1 MSKATHFCLC
11 LLIVWETTV
20 FWGFGSNALSIFD
33 DDIFTIQLSRTEQC
47 ISAKTPEEISLAP
60 CDPHETSQLWK
71 RGSGERLFHVATTQ
85 CLALKLPSKT
95 LMLFNCTIGPIF
107 GWKCRNNLVYTI
119 YQIGLSATTDGKV
132 IAKKEFNDTWVLGG
146 SQDSICQKPY
156 HIIYTTDGN
165 SAGAPCEFPFKYKDK
180 WYHECLPDSSNSG
193 LSWCATT
200 SNYDQDLRSGTCLIP
215 EEGCQTLLE
224 GPEENSCY
232 EFVPSAAVTW
242 QQALDSCRSQGGDL
256 LSITAPEDLH
266 SKTMLD
272 GLGRMPERMWI
283 GLHQLDP
290 SQGWQWSDGSPL
302 SLIRWETEMPPA
314 STILDSDCGILNTNQ
329 SYEVESCDTKLPY
342 ICKKP
347 LNASKT
353 APEESL
359 VYKETLCSEGWV
371 AWNGWCY
378 KLIKDNPLNFTE
390 AAMYC
395 NKTEEGASLASFQ
408 SIDSKEMISTSF
420 HSDQS
425 RMNVWI
431 GLISAGTNPAFFRWL
446 SQEPITFTYWDTNQP
461 TNPTQDFK
469 CVYYSGETLKWRVGD
484 CMERLPFMC
493 QKKGRVKDLA
503 EQDECPF
510 KDGWRR
516 HGNSC
521 YRLNTKQV
529 PFEDHCNF
537 TIRNRFEQAFV
548 NRLLA
553 DQISSEKQFIWI
565 ALKDY
570 NNTGEYQWMTPDNP
584 EVTYTNWEPTEPGQ
598 DGGCVVMST
607 GKPLGSWRVKNCNFF
622 KAGTICRRDLGPAPV
637 PEPESD
643 INAPCPDG
651 WTSTPNIK
659 NCYKVFHEERLSQKR
674 SWAEA
679 ENFCHALG
687 ANLASFSHLAEMR
700 ALHSI
705 MRGTISDNR
714 FFWVG
719 LNRRN
724 PASRSWQWSNGHPV
738 SLDILHQDFHVD
750 DPYGRDCTAFKTM
763 KSNLKHLFVF
773 LLHEVNPIPF
783 YVTPFH
789 CDAKLEWVCQIPRGR
804 TPKTPE
810 WYNSE
815 GHHET
820 SIFIDKD
827 EFWFVTE
834 PRLTFEE
841 AKLYCKEKG
850 STLASPPSFTA
861 ARQIHQK
868 LNDPE
873 LKQST
878 RQKWW
883 LDMKDP
889 HHLYPMTYSRMFFY
903 NSRFLGRCST
913 INGENVFPEYD
924 MTCRA
929 RLPFVCQK
937 VNVTSVEKNP
947 YEPQPSGQSCEL
959 SLAFR
964 NKCYI
969 EMKNPRPISFKAA
982 VEECESVRGTMLTI
996 TDQVEQD
1003 FITSILATRTDLNY
1017 TWLGLKLRPNQQKWV
1032 DDSSVTFVNFNP
1044 LLHGMVKPITINQ
1057 FDVESMDLC
1066 AFMYNNP
1073 HSDLMGS
1080 WDFTSCGDYQP
1091 LAYCQHYAD
1100 KMEEPQIPLKSFNIG
1115 NHTVL
1120 LLLQNLTWFEALE
1133 KCNENDMEF
1142 ASISDTTLH
1151 SSLVVHVNRA
1161 RTPMW
1166 IGLFSEDEGVH
1177 YRWTDHSHTV
1187 YSRWAP
1193 DAAGGSCV
1201 YIDTDGLWKTMECEE
1216 ELGGAVCHKPHED
1229 TISTPDVVA
1238 VKCPHKING
1247 ANWIPFRNNCYSL
1260 QMVSSRWEQFD
1271 KGHARE
1277 TCKNLYDDATV
1288 LTIRDAEENEFIKQ
1302 QLAPF
1307 QSLVQFIWL
1316 GMFKD
1321 DNDDQMKW
1329 FDGTNVQ
1336 YNNWKYGRVAI
1347 DKPFLAGLN
1356 TFGVW
1361 FFITN
1366 KNYFQDLKQKMIVA
1380 CKLDKDEK
1388 QKYNSSVTDFQ
1399 HYGNLTYQVLAQK
1412 LTWFQALEEC
1422 GRRGS
1427 HLASVHDLQ
1436 HDAHISLI
1444 SKTDGFPLWIG
1455 LSSQDTSGSDFEWSD
1470 GTFLDYKPTISE
1482 PQPSLSLPD
1491 PEAHCVYVTPDG
1503 KWVKSS
1509 CQTVT
1514 EGAICYTSNTTT
1526 PSQRAKLQ
1534 AALVSNRCPQ
1544 KDGGSLWV
1552 QHEEHCY
1559 AFDMS
1564 FYNYSVFSMEQAKSV
1579 CDNLD
1584 ADLLTIKTKEENDFV
1599 TKHISDDPL
1608 VTSRTWLGISLNTEG
1623 KPVSWH
1629 DGTSLEYSN
1638 WKPNALSAAVGKNQC
1653 AVLNSNDGGTWKLAH
1668 CDTARSR
1675 VVCQTKASKGA
1686 PLAVAFLIIILVLL
1700 LLTIGFIVYKKKRH
1714 HFTTT
1719 VRYKRTFDESD
1730 STSIVADPE

>member
-1 MSKATHFCLC
+1 MSQAAHFCLC

-20 FWGFGSNALSIFD
+20 FWGLGSNALPTFD
-33 DDIFTIQLSRTEQC
+33 NDAFTIQLSGTKQC
-47 ISAKTPEEISLAP
+47 ISANAPEQITLAP
-60 CDPHETSQLWK
+60 CNPDGKSQLWK
-71 RGSGERLFHVATTQ
+71 WGSGERLFHVATTK
-85 CLALKLPSKT
+85 CLALTFPSKK
-95 LMLFNCTIGPIF
+95 LGLVDCDFGPMMW
-107 GWKCRNNLVYTI
+107 WKCTNNLVYTSA
-119 YQIGLSATTDGKV
+119 QMGLSATSDGNV
-132 IAKKEFNDTWVLGG
+132 IVKMEFNETWVLGG
-146 SQDSICQKPY
+146 SQDNICQKSY
-156 HIIYTTDGN
+156 HIVHTTDGN
-165 SAGAPCEFPFKYKDK
+165 SAGAPCEFPFKYKK
-180 WYHECLPDSSNSG
+180 LWYHECLSDSSNQSTF
-193 LSWCATT
+193 WCST
-200 SNYDQDLRSGTCLIP
+200 SSDYDRDLKRGTCLIP
-215 EEGCQTLLE
+215 EEGCQTLFE
-224 GPEENSCY
+224 GPEESSCY

-256 LSITAPEDLH
+256 FSITKPGDLH
-266 SKTMLD
+266 SKTLLN
-272 GLGRMPERMWI
+272 GLGRMPERIWI

-302 SLIRWETEMPPA
+302 SHIHWETGMPPA
-314 STILDSDCGILNTNQ
+314 FTILDSDCGVLNSQ
-329 SYEVESCDTKLPY
+329 QRYEVESCDARLPY

-347 LNASKT
+347 FNASKT
-353 APEESL
+353 APEVPL
-359 VYKETLCSEGWV
+359 VYNETSCPDGWV
-371 AWNGWCY
+371 PWSGWCY
-378 KLIKDNPLNFTE
+378 KLVKDTPKSFTE
-390 AAMYC
+390 ALIHC
-395 NKTEEGASLASFQ
+395 NNTEGGASLATFH
-408 SIDSKEMISTSF
+408 SIDSKEMISTKF
-420 HSDQS
+420 HSSDQS
-425 RMNVWI
+425 QINVWI
-431 GLISAGTNPAFFRWL
+431 GLISSGTSPVVFKWL
-446 SQEPITFTYWDTNQP
+446 NQDPITFTYWDKNQP
-461 TNPTQDFK
+461 TQPAQDIS
-469 CVYYSGETLKWRVGD
+469 CIYYSGKTLKWRLGD
-484 CMERLPFMC
+484 CNEKLPFMC
-493 QKKGRVKDLA
+493 QKKGKVNNLA

-521 YRLNTKQV
+521 YRLDAKQV
-529 PFEDHCNF
+529 PFENHCNF
-537 TIRNRFEQAFV
+537 TIRNSFEQDFV
-548 NRLLA
+548 SRLLA
-553 DQISSEKQFIWI
+553 EQISLENQFFWI
-565 ALKDY
+565 ALNDV
-570 NNTGEYQWMTPDNP
+570 NNSGEYQWMTPGNP
-584 EVTYTNWEPTEPGQ
+584 EVTYTNWAPNEPGA

-607 GKPLGSWRVKNCNFF
+607 GKPLGSWRVKDCAFF
-622 KAGTICRRDLGPAPV
+622 KAGTICRRDLGPAPE
-637 PEPESD
+637 PEPEPDDS
-643 INAPCPDG
+643 AQCPSG
-651 WTSTPNIK
+651 WTSKPNIR

-679 ENFCHALG
+679 ENFCQALG
-687 ANLASFSHLAEMR
+687 ANLASFAHLAEMR

-705 MRGTISDNR
+705 MRETISDNR

-724 PASRSWQWSNGHPV
+724 PATRSWQWSNGRPV
-738 SLDILHQDFHVD
+738 SLDILHQDFHVN
-750 DPYGRDCTAFKTM
+750 DPYSRDCTAFKTM

-773 LLHEVNPIPF
+773 LLHDVKPIPF

-789 CDAKLEWVCQIPRGR
+789 CDAKLEWVCQIPRGK
-804 TPKTPE
+804 TLKTPE
-810 WYNSE
+810 WYNPE

-841 AKLYCKEKG
+841 AKLYCKEKN

-868 LNDPE
+868 LHEDLLGQP
-873 LKQST
+873 T

-883 LDMKDP
+883 IDMQDP
-889 HHLYPMTYSRMFFY
+889 HHLYPMTYSGLFFY
-903 NSRFLGRCST
+903 NSRFLGRCSS

-924 MTCRA
+924 VSCRT

-947 YEPQPSGQSCEL
+947 YKPQPLGLPCENSL
-959 SLAFR
+959 SFR

-969 EMKNPRPISFKAA
+969 EMKNPKPRSFKSA
-982 VEECESVRGTMLTI
+982 VEECQSVRGTMLTI

-1003 FITSILATRTDLNY
+1003 FITSILATRTDMNF
-1017 TWLGLKLRPNQQKWV
+1017 TWLGLRLRPNQQKWV
-1032 DDSSVTFVNFNP
+1032 DDSSVSFVNFNP

-1057 FDVESMDLC
+1057 FDAESMDLC

-1080 WDFTSCGDYQP
+1080 WDFTSCGDSQP

-1100 KMEEPQIPLKSFNIG
+1100 KMEEPQVPSKSFNIG

-1133 KCNENDMEF
+1133 KCNENEMEL
-1142 ASISDTTLH
+1142 ASISDAILQ

-1166 IGLFSEDEGVH
+1166 IGLFSEDKGVH

-1187 YSRWAP
+1187 FSRWAP
-1193 DAAGGSCV
+1193 DANGGSCV

-1216 ELGGAVCHKPHED
+1216 KLGGAVCHKPHD
-1229 TISTPDVVA
+1229 TISTPDDVA

-1247 ANWIPFRNNCYSL
+1247 ANWIPFKNNCYSL
-1260 QMVSSRWEQFD
+1260 QLVSSRWEQFD
-1271 KGHARE
+1271 KGQARE
-1277 TCKNLYDDATV
+1277 TCKNLHEDATV

-1307 QSLVQFIWL
+1307 RSLVQFIWL

-1336 YNNWKYGRVAI
+1336 YNNWKFGRVDV

-1366 KNYFQDLKQKMIVA
+1366 RNYFQEFKQKMIVA

-1388 QKYNSSVTDFQ
+1388 KKYNTSVIDFQ
-1399 HYGNLTYQVLAQK
+1399 RYGNLTYQVLPQK

-1422 GRRGS
+1422 GRRGG

-1436 HDAHISLI
+1436 HDAHINLI
-1444 SKTDGFPLWIG
+1444 AKTDGFPLWIG
-1455 LSSQDTSGSDFEWSD
+1455 LSSQDTGGTDFEWSD
-1470 GTFLDYKPTISE
+1470 GTPRNYTPTITE
-1482 PQPSLSLPD
+1482 PQSTSSSPG
-1491 PEAHCVYVTPDG
+1491 PEARCVYVTPDG

-1514 EGAICYTSNTTT
+1514 EGAICYTTNMTTT
-1526 PSQRAKLQ
+1526 SQRARLQ
-1534 AALVSNRCPQ
+1534 AAPASNRCPQ

-1564 FYNYSVFSMEQAKSV
+1564 FYNYSVFNMENAKSI
-1579 CDNLD
+1579 CNSLD
-1584 ADLLTIKTKEENDFV
+1584 AELLTIKSREENDFV

-1608 VTSRTWLGISLNTEG
+1608 VTSRTWLGINPSTEN
-1623 KPVSWH
+1623 KPLSWH
-1629 DGTSLEYSN
+1629 DGTTLEYSN
-1638 WKPNALSAAVGKNQC
+1638 WKNEALAKAAGPNQC
-1653 AVLNSNDGGTWKLAH
+1653 AILSTADEGTWKLVH
-1668 CDTARSR
+1668 CETIRSR
-1675 VVCQTKASKGA
+1675 VVCQTKASKGTPVA
-1686 PLAVAFLIIILVLL
+1686 AVFFILILVLL
-1700 LLTIGFIVYKKKRH
+1700 LLAVGFVVYKKKRH
-1714 HFTTT
+1714 HFSTT
-1719 VRYKRTFDESD
+1719 VRYKRTYDQTD
-1730 STSIVADPE
+1730 STSIVTDPE

>member
-1 MSKATHFCLC
+1 ALKMSKATHFCLC

-659 NCYKVFHEERLSQKR
+659 NCYKVWECCYYICYFTLYSTHQSL
-674 SWAEA
+674 
-679 ENFCHALG
+679 
-687 ANLASFSHLAEMR
+687 R
-700 ALHSI
+700 ALQ
-705 MRGTISDNR
+705 SDNR

-868 LNDPE
+868 LNDVSN
-873 LKQST
+873 LSGYSNVCFYFY
-878 RQKWW
+878 
-883 LDMKDP
+883 L
-889 HHLYPMTYSRMFFY
+889 YSRMFFY

-1216 ELGGAVCHKPHED
+1216 ELGGAVCHKPHGKED